1 MLEACKL
8 PDCYPVSLNNNDL
21 IENFYQSTVPKT
33 PLVSTSN
40 TSGTL
45 IDPPSDKVMY
55 GDWIFNNTDSI
66 RIQKAIKLSD
76 QTIIYAGNDD
86 NYVKMVRMDSNGNYL
101 SARYYSD
108 STINNIIEKADTLA
122 KYNAHNDATGHYLI
136 KAGVPKTP
144 ASTKTTAPTPAP
156 TAPTP
161 APTAPTPT
169 PAPFVPTP
177 IPASAPT
184 PPNQTQPPASTP
196 PPPSPGPSSSPLDQ
210 EIFPG
215 VSITT
220 LLIGLGI
227 FFLILLI
234 IVMAM

>member
-1 MLEACKL
+1 MLEGCKL
-8 PDCYPVSLNNNDL
+8 PDCYPVSLNDNDL
-21 IENFYQSTVPKT
+21 IENFYQSTA
-33 PLVSTSN
+33 TSN
-40 TSGTL
+40 TTGTL

-55 GDWIFNNTDSI
+55 GDYILNNTDSI

-76 QTIIYAGNDD
+76 QTIIYAGYDD
-86 NYVKMVRMDSNGNYL
+86 NYVKMVRMDSNGNYI

-108 STINNIIEKADTLA
+108 STINNIIDKAGTLA

-144 ASTKTTAPTPAP
+144 LLTPSPKTPASTKAPVPAPTPAP
-156 TAPTP
+156 KPVPTP
-161 APTAPTPT
+161 APTPP
-169 PAPFVPTP
+169 PAPIQT
-177 IPASAPT
+177 T
-184 PPNQTQPPASTP
+184 PPP
-196 PPPSPGPSSSPLDQ
+196 PPPSPPSPSPPPSSPLDQ

-215 VSITT
+215 VTITT

>member
-21 IENFYQSTVPKT
+21 IENFYQSTT
-33 PLVSTSN
+33 TSN
-40 TSGTL
+40 TAGTL

-55 GDWIFNNTDSI
+55 GDYILNNTDSI
-66 RIQKAIKLSD
+66 RIQKAIKLTD
-76 QTIIYAGNDD
+76 QTIIYAGYDD

-108 STINNIIEKADTLA
+108 STINNIIEKAGTLA

-144 ASTKTTAPTPAP
+144 LLTPSPKTPASTKTTPAP
-156 TAPTP
+156 APIQ
-161 APTAPTPT
+161 PTPTPT
-169 PAPFVPTP
+169 PAPAPTP
-177 IPASAPT
+177 TSAPT
-184 PPNQTQPPASTP
+184 PAPIQTT
-196 PPPSPGPSSSPLDQ
+196 PPPSPSSPLDQ

-220 LLIGLGI
+220 FLIGIGI